1 MILFFIRYNTL
12 STNSGWIS
20 ASTRGYGSSYGRSG
34 SRHGNTLGR
43 EDVELIDSSKTV
55 SSPARYSSGRGSSS
69 GAKTYGYTEPSQ
81 TPGGG
86 YAAALRPWY
95 ARRLEGK
102 QAEDTEEET
111 TRNPQENMIP
121 RTLQPVILLAAYGM

>member
-1 MILFFIRYNTL
+1 V
-12 STNSGWIS
+12 
-20 ASTRGYGSSYGRSG
+20 
-34 SRHGNTLGR
+34 GR

-55 SSPARYSSGRGSSS
+55 VSPARYSSGRGSSA
-69 GAKTYGYTEPSQ
+69 AKTWGYTEPSQ

-86 YAAALRPWY
+86 YAASLRPWY

-102 QAEDTEEET
+102 QALAVEDMEEET

-121 RTLQPVILLAAYGM
+121 RTLQPVILLAAYGTSSFDSNIRLT